1 MFTNILLSHLAELV
15 FKKSPNDLSA
25 EQVMT
30 METLLFT
37 VFDMYWQSEVKMRNA
52 ISELVGDKYIRC
64 LIDLDQI
71 LHNSFGENMT
81 LIGTHHHGNHN
92 QLPCTLQ
99 LIVIIETWVH

>member
-52 ISELVGDKYIRC
+52 ISELVGDKYIGC

-81 LIGTHHHGNHN
+81 LIGTHHRGNHN
-92 QLPCTLQ
+92 QLP
-99 LIVIIETWVH
+99 HYN